1 MAVTQWVGVEIGPV
15 AITGGLRDQSNQGFI
30 CGVTPNPMHRTAN
43 QELLE
48 HLANALGQ
56 RLVDYHKD
64 RRYLQHFF
72 SPQDV
77 SCLLSERNYQATYL
91 TPALRQVAILY
102 TDINS
107 FTKIS
112 EQILETPQEVG
123 QLVDYWAQGV
133 VEILFA
139 QGGMFDKM
147 VGDCVIGLF
156 GPPFYEDSPQRL
168 VAQAVRAAV
177 SINEYTQ
184 NLRGARVVDKICQS
198 SLIPGLGVATGVN
211 YGDVMVGTF
220 GPNQDFT
227 AFGRPMNN
235 TARLQGVA
243 GFRQTLV
250 MDRAYQILQNG
261 KDSLLSE
268 YSWGDVMETQVK
280 NVQDPLVYR
289 SVSLTKPS

>member
-1 MAVTQWVGVEIGPV
+1 
-15 AITGGLRDQSNQGFI
+15 
-30 CGVTPNPMHRTAN
+30 MHRTAN